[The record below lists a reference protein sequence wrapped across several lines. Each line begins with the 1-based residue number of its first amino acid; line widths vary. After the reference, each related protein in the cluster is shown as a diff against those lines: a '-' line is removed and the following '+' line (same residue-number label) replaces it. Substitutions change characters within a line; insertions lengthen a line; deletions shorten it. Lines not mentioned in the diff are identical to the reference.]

1 MPQPADPVAID
12 NLLSQPREWYGSGEA
27 VRIAENLLVF
37 QRSNGGWPRNRD
49 MTARLSSADRA
60 RLIAQ
65 KDSPGASI
73 DNRGI
78 YPQIR
83 YLARVHTATGEPRF
97 RAAALQ
103 GIDYLMDAQYDN
115 GGWPQ
120 FWPVASSENPR
131 NSVHNPRDLAH
142 FITLNDEAMEG
153 VVTLL
158 HDVAEGEPEFG
169 FVDAEHRSR
178 ARGAVD
184 RAVDLLLELQLESD
198 GRPTAWA
205 GQYDEQTLEPRW
217 GRKFE
222 PASIAARESV
232 GIVRFLMSLDDPSPE
247 VVQAIQSAVAWLDRV
262 KLTGVRVEIDPQ
274 PMTVD
279 NWNGTRTF
287 TDRHDRTLVE
297 DPAAPPLW
305 ARFYEIGTDR
315 PVFASDDDTVRYSH
329 AEISPERRSGYDWF
343 GYWPR
348 EHLQE
353 DYPAWAWRQRLPA
366 EQMVVNRDHV
376 SMTYDEAVRHLRGHT
391 VPDFWPSRVE
401 DIAARVESL
410 EEGSAR
416 VIATSPGDRPVF
428 LITYGGEEPEPRRA
442 NFNSALGSRDITAY
456 RDDARRDMPVV
467 LFVGP
472 VHGQEVE
479 GLVGLMNLIE
489 VMETGRDLLGREQSG
504 LRALGQ
510 RGRLLIIPT
519 GNPDGV
525 ARFEPGHLNGLT
537 LSDKEF
543 WGQGTWADGTLVG
556 YPAAKLQHPMVG
568 ENVGHLGS
576 YFNDAGVNPMHDE
589 FFRPF
594 STEAPAILNVAREE
608 APDLAVSL
616 HSHKTAP
623 GIVRPS
629 YVPLEVQESVLELSR
644 RYNGMLEAKGLPT
657 NPVFSV
663 RPESGQPTP
672 YFNLVSALYHVSG
685 TASFTHEDTH
695 GLTGYTELSLEDNID
710 AELTLYEAMLRH
722 VLEKK

>member
-1 MPQPADPVAID
+1 M
-12 NLLSQPREWYGSGEA
+12 N
-27 VRIAENLLVF
+27 
-37 QRSNGGWPRNRD
+37 
-49 MTARLSSADRA
+49 
-60 RLIAQ
+60 
-65 KDSPGASI
+65 
-73 DNRGI
+73 
-78 YPQIR
+78 
-83 YLARVHTATGEPRF
+83 
-97 RAAALQ
+97 
-103 GIDYLMDAQYDN
+103 AQYDN

-120 FWPVASSENPR
+120 FWPVRSSENPR

-142 FITLNDEAMEG
+142 FITLNVEAMEG
-153 VVTLL
+153 VIALL
-158 HDVAEGEPEFG
+158 HHVAEGEPEFG
-169 FVDAEHRSR
+169 LVDAERRSR

-198 GRPTAWA
+198 GRRTAWA

-247 VVQAIQSAVAWLDRV
+247 VVEAIQSAVAWFDRV

-279 NWNGTRTF
+279 NWNGTVTF
-287 TDRHDRTLVE
+287 TDRHDHTLVE
-297 DPAAPPLW
+297 DPDAPPLW
-305 ARFYEIGTDR
+305 ARFYEIGSDR

-348 EHLQE
+348 ELLQE

-376 SMTYDEAVRHLRGHT
+376 SMTYDEAVRHLRGHI
-391 VPDFWPSRVE
+391 VPDFWSSRVE

-410 EEGSAR
+410 KEGSAR
-416 VIATSPGDRPVF
+416 IIATSPGDRPVY

-442 NFNSALGSRDITAY
+442 NFNSAVGGRDVTAY
-456 RDDARRDMPVV
+456 RDDARRDVPVV

-479 GLVGLMNLIE
+479 GLAGLMNLIE
-489 VMETGRDLLGREQSG
+489 VMETGRDLLGRDQSE

-510 RGRLLIIPT
+510 RARLLIIPT
-519 GNPDGV
+519 GNPDGI

-543 WGQGTWADGTLVG
+543 WGQGTWAGGALVG

-616 HSHKTAP
+616 HSHKPPP

-657 NPVFSV
+657 NPLFSV
-663 RPESGQPTP
+663 QPESGRPPP
-672 YFNLVSALYHVSG
+672 YFNLVSAIYHVSG
-685 TASFTHEDTH
+685 AASFTHEDTH
-695 GLTGYTELSLEDNID
+695 GLKGYTELSLEDNIYV
-710 AELTLYEAMLRH
+710 ELTLYEAMLRQ
-722 VLEKK
+722 VLEKQ